1 MDYIIMLCIVM
12 IILTQILFF
21 VKGKNMIKIACVGD
35 NVVDIHYDKKCC
47 YPGGNAMHV

>member
-1 MDYIIMLCIVM
+1 MYYNVMYCHDNINTDFILC
-12 IILTQILFF
+12 
-21 VKGKNMIKIACVGD
+21 KGKDMIKIACVGD